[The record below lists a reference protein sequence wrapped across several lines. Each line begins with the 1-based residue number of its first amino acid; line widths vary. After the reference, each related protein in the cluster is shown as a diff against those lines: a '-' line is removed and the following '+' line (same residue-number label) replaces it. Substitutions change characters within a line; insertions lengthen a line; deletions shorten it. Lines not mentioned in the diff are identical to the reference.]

1 MLDPTKK
8 ISLLLRKLGMIRP
21 MSHDTTRQ
29 SLHHWYYPPVVRDVV
44 TELETTAR
52 GYAERLNTFEP
63 TKEFKRKL
71 DKLENKKSDE
81 SEPIPYFQ

>member
-1 MLDPTKK
+1 M
-8 ISLLLRKLGMIRP
+8 
-21 MSHDTTRQ
+21 
-29 SLHHWYYPPVVRDVV
+29 
-44 TELETTAR
+44 TELETTAQ

-71 DKLENKKSDE
+71 DKLENKKSYE